1 MNHFPPRLSASSLRW
16 IAMGTMLADHVGRM
30 FFPGCRWMVAIGRL
44 AFPIFAFQIV
54 EGYRHTRSFSN
65 YAVRLFCF
73 ALISEIPYDLMTA
86 GTFFDPTRQNVLFT
100 LLLGLWTVRILDE
113 TSTGQ
118 SSPSRAMT
126 GLALVALLAIIL
138 SADYAL
144 MGVIQMAVFFLLSGH
159 RSSRLALLLVMAA
172 LHLFFPGD
180 FYWYL
185 PLGTWDLRLS
195 SQGFA
200 LLSLIPIWLYHG
212 DIGCRSKW
220 LRWFSYGFYPV
231 HMLLLA
237 LLRSI

>member
-1 MNHFPPRLSASSLRW
+1 MNHFPLRLSASALRW
-16 IAMGTMLADHVGRM
+16 IAMGSMLADHVGRM
-30 FFPGCRWMVAIGRL
+30 FFPGCQWMVAVGRL

-100 LLLGLWTVRILDE
+100 LLLGLWAVRILDE
-113 TSTGQ
+113 ASTGQ
-118 SSPSRAMT
+118 SSPSRAMA
-126 GLALVALLAIIL
+126 GLTLIALLAIVL

-159 RSSRLALLLVMAA
+159 GSSRLALVLVMTA

-180 FYWYL
+180 FYWHL

-212 DIGCRSKW
+212 EKGCRSKY
-220 LRWFSYGFYPV
+220 LQWFSYGFYPA